1 MVDKGTAEISWT
13 VKGDLFVFSGVS
25 ADVVSTF
32 SLNLLTGRVTQHTE
46 AWQASPG
53 VGAAAAAAIAAS
65 RAAWAAREASL
76 DAGEGLG
83 RAADALSALASMD
96 GDEGADG
103 GGGDPNDPMKFFQGQ
118 TDRQAFNSDAL
129 ALATGLAVL
138 WLVYKGF
145 EATARL

>member
-1 MVDKGTAEISWT
+1 MLDKGTAEISWT
-13 VKGDLFVFSGVS
+13 VKGDLLIFSNVS

-32 SLNLLTGRVTQHTE
+32 TLNLLTGRVTEHTE

-53 VGAAAAAAIAAS
+53 TSAPAAAAIAAS

-76 DAGEGLG
+76 DASEGLG
-83 RAADALSALASMD
+83 RAADTLASMASMED
-96 GDEGADG
+96 DEGAAG
-103 GGGDPNDPMKFFQGQ
+103 GQGDPGDPMRFFQGQ
-118 TDRQAFNSDAL
+118 TDQQAFNSDAL

-145 EATARL
+145 EATATL